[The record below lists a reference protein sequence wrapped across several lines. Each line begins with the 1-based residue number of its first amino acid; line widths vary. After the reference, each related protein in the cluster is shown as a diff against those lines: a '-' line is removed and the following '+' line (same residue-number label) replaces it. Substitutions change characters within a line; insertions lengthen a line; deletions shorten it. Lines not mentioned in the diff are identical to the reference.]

1 VEVLRSFWRAQ
12 ADPKQTRPRE
22 KLQLN
27 LEGGFAYST
36 MAEEGEGLPPG
47 AASRPR
53 TRGATVGAAGGA
65 RGAAAWLARAGTA
78 SAARRWG
85 RSGSHTE
92 AAGPPVSFTL
102 ASRLSPAAR
111 RARPAGTSR
120 SGWFGWVGGLQSRA
134 AGRARAAA
142 WGRKRARC
150 QLVLLRSAQRPD
162 PPQTFFGAEQ

>member
-1 VEVLRSFWRAQ
+1 MTERRNNRSRSQGQPQIYSDTFIVEVLRSFWRAQ

-85 RSGSHTE
+85 RSGQPH
-92 AAGPPVSFTL
+92 
-102 ASRLSPAAR
+102 
-111 RARPAGTSR
+111 
-120 SGWFGWVGGLQSRA
+120 
-134 AGRARAAA
+134 
-142 WGRKRARC
+142 
-150 QLVLLRSAQRPD
+150 
-162 PPQTFFGAEQ
+162 